1 MRPDM
6 LPQQQVVYFDR
17 ALTIRGVDI
26 TLRVFPA
33 ANTFTF
39 NSSRVLTPQEK
50 VAFAQYMRNEGFL
63 DDPSPGSSPTTDI
76 EQVT

>member
-1 MRPDM
+1 M
-6 LPQQQVVYFDR
+6 
-17 ALTIRGVDI
+17 
-26 TLRVFPA
+26 LRVFPA
-33 ANTFTF
+33 VNTFTF

-63 DDPSPGSSPTTDI
+63 DDPSPGGTPTTDI

>member
-6 LPQQQVVYFDR
+6 LPQPALVYFDR

-26 TLRVFPA
+26 ALRVFPA

-63 DDPSPGSSPTTDI
+63 DDPSPGGTPTTDI